1 MSGLKYETDYRS
13 GGGGGGGRVEEGG
26 GGVFCF
32 QPLSLAHR
40 LWFTDNIVND
50 DVELFIVVPFESGS
64 FKSCS
69 LYFLSFL
76 FSFGEGGWQGK

>member
-1 MSGLKYETDYRS
+1 ME
-13 GGGGGGGRVEEGG
+13 EEGEGWGRRG

>member
-13 GGGGGGGRVEEGG
+13 GGGGGGGRVGEGG
-26 GGVFCF
+26 GRVLFSA
-32 QPLSLAHR
+32 SLAHR

>member
-1 MSGLKYETDYRS
+1 M
-13 GGGGGGGRVEEGG
+13 
-26 GGVFCF
+26 FCF

-76 FSFGEGGWQGK
+76 FSFGEGGVAGEINEFSFHRKGVKRNSLATVGARQKKP